1 MCNVPNGGHFD
12 AAVNAAANRIR
23 MQMLNQPS
31 PRVDHSSLTYT
42 VSRDANGQLYYSTLT
57 PFNPNYF

>member
-12 AAVNAAANRIR
+12 AAVNSALRRR

-42 VSRDANGQLYYSTLT
+42 VSRDANGHLYYTAPT
-57 PFNPNYF
+57 FFNPYSL